1 MGSED
6 WLSVAWSLGAQGF
19 GSVPGCP
26 KAVLSQEPE
35 KTTGCRLTAL
45 YTNSKSS
52 KCDFS
57 IKPNGLGCVPYLPA
71 LQFLQRECKRR
82 TRQGHKDQTTEWR
95 QTDVSAFFSCFVLF
109 ETGSYHSTLA
119 GLVFTM

>member
-35 KTTGCRLTAL
+35 KTAGCRLTAL

-71 LQFLQRECKRR
+71 LQFLQRACKRPHDKDIR
-82 TRQGHKDQTTEWR
+82 VKQQNGGKVMSLLSFLVSVCLRQGFIT
-95 QTDVSAFFSCFVLF
+95 
-109 ETGSYHSTLA
+109 
-119 GLVFTM
+119 